1 MVKALNILIGIVVF
15 IIAAYFIFCIAAS
28 AIHVYRFMTGKV
40 SKEEQE
46 RLMEL
51 HKREQERK
59 RQEKEEQRRRWKH
72 LEISFISITVK
83 PMGTLA
89 LIQLISKKL

>member
-59 RQEKEEQRRRWKH
+59 RQEKLKKKKNRGGGGSIWKSLSYPSPLNRWG
-72 LEISFISITVK
+72 LWR
-83 PMGTLA
+83 
-89 LIQLISKKL
+89 